1 MLDLTELSEMEKKV
15 SPAPWIARMEIV
27 ETKLGDLPIGVL
39 TTENGVVC
47 NGFYDNPFVALSRN
61 LCRPMILEIERLRKE
76 LKEAN
81 WILEGLR
88 K

>member
-1 MLDLTELSEMEKKV
+1 MLDLTELSEAEKK
-15 SPAPWIARMEIV
+15 ARESWDIDLYRALAQGYEKRIHV
-27 ETKLGDLPIGVL
+27 ERFI
-39 TTENGVVC
+39 
-47 NGFYDNPFVALSRN
+47 ALSRN